1 MVVQN
6 QGQTQHNP
14 YLGKNYNLKNMLYH
28 LTLFKGLQHSHQPV
42 QASWSHQQLPIVPY
56 YNPPQN
62 QNYFG

>member
-14 YLGKNYNLKNMLYH
+14 YLG
-28 LTLFKGLQHSHQPV
+28 LQHSHQPI